1 MEPITSSL
9 LGSLFGGLF
18 RMAPEVLKWLDRKDE
33 RKHELA
39 MFSSQLELEKVRG
52 EQKMKELDVSY
63 DMEHLKALSAMN
75 VSSDS
80 VAKEAGPF
88 IAGLNASVR
97 PVITYCLF
105 GAYMVTKVV
114 AMSQGYSSGAEWDE
128 ILKETWTA
136 QDWSLFS
143 ATLSFWFLNR
153 TFEKK

>member
-1 MEPITSSL
+1 
-9 LGSLFGGLF
+9 
-18 RMAPEVLKWLDRKDE
+18 MAPEVLKWLDRKDE

-63 DMEHLKALSAMN
+63 DMEHLKAIAAMN
-75 VSSDS
+75 VSNDS

-105 GAYMVTKVV
+105 GAYMTLKIT
-114 AMSQGYSSGAEWDE
+114 AMVQGYSSGAEWDAV
-128 ILKETWTA
+128 LKATWDA

-143 ATLSFWFLNR
+143 GIVSYYFLNR
-153 TFEKK
+153 TLTK